1 MGEDNLSMLDPI
13 SLGLLLSLVGVPVAL
28 LFGRLAG
35 ADALGVAMRS
45 AFWAMALAVLEIAAA
60 SGDGWQTKM
69 GLANPTSST
78 FLDALVA
85 TIAILAVWPLVQRAQ
100 RWLGGTLV
108 EQTEQFGKIA
118 KLSVA
123 YRVFLVLTAGVVEE
137 ILYRGFAIGF
147 GARVLGGVWT
157 AFAASL
163 GVFTL
168 AHFRWG
174 VSHLLSVFWAGGA
187 LSLLFVVS
195 NDLYACIVTH
205 VLVDAVGLLLAPIA
219 MARRADAA
227 RR

>member
-1 MGEDNLSMLDPI
+1 MLDPI
-13 SLGLLLSLVGVPVAL
+13 SRGLLLSLFGVPAAL
-28 LFGRLAG
+28 LFGRLVG
-35 ADALGVAMRS
+35 ADALGVVMRCV
-45 AFWAMALAVLEIAAA
+45 FWAMALAVLAIAAA
-60 SGDGWQTKM
+60 SGDGWQAKM

-78 FLDALVA
+78 LVDALVA

-123 YRVFLVLTAGVVEE
+123 YRVFLVLTAGVTEE

-147 GARVLGGVWT
+147 GAQMLGGVWP
-157 AFAASL
+157 AFAVSL
-163 GVFTL
+163 CVFTL

-174 VSHLLSVFWAGGA
+174 VSHLLSMFWAGGA
-187 LSLLFVVS
+187 LSLFFVVS

-205 VLVDAVGLLLAPIA
+205 VLVDAVGLLLAPMA
-219 MARRADAA
+219 MARRADVAP
-227 RR
+227 R